1 MTVLLELNHVSRV
14 YHMGSV
20 EVTALKDMNLSVNKG
35 EFIVVLGP
43 SGSGKT
49 TLLNLIGGIDT
60 PTEGAI
66 LFEGKPISDFNEKEL
81 TLYRREHI
89 GFVFQF
95 FNLIPTLTVEENVL
109 LAAELV
115 GTPKANSVDNLL
127 DLVGLSERS
136 NHFPSELSGG
146 EQQRVAIA
154 RALAKDPP
162 IILCDEATGE
172 LDSKTGVKILSLLRT
187 LNTQQE
193 KTIVF
198 VTHNSVISKI
208 ATRVVILKD
217 GEISDI
223 AYQENPMRPEEIR
236 W

>member
-1 MTVLLELNHVSRV
+1 MTVLLELSHVSRI

-20 EVTALKDMNLSVNKG
+20 QVAALKDINLSVNKG

-95 FNLIPTLTVEENVL
+95 FNLIPTLTAEENVL

-115 GTPKANSVDNLL
+115 GTLEAHSVDSLL

-208 ATRVVILKD
+208 ATRVVTLKD
-217 GEISDI
+217 GQISNI
-223 AYQENPMRPEEIR
+223 TYQENPLRPEEIR